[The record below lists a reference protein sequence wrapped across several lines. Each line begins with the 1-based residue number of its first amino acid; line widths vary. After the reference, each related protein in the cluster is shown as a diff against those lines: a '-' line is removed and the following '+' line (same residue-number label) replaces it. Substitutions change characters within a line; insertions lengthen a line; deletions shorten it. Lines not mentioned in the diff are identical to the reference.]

1 MSETQGGGGEGFPPG
16 SPPQHQPYGPFPA
29 APPRATPVERPAP
42 VQRAAFAWWGAVACW
57 FLGSLLSQ
65 VLDGNLFQFTTFR
78 SVRLGDGTVVTRT
91 TEGPLPVGV
100 AVVTFLL
107 LGALWALLVYGMY
120 RGAGWART
128 LLAIFGVL
136 GILNVV
142 LQLIMLT
149 TADPMNGGNIAHL
162 VFYLGVLGL
171 SIAGFFLMFR
181 DGAAPFFV
189 KRR

>member
-1 MSETQGGGGEGFPPG
+1 MSETQGGGGEGFLPG
-16 SPPQHQPYGPFPA
+16 PPPQHQPYGQFPA
-29 APPRATPVERPAP
+29 APPQATRVERPAP
-42 VQRAAFAWWGAVACW
+42 VQRAAFAWWGAVVCW

-65 VLDGNLFQFTTFR
+65 VLGGTLFHFTTHQ
-78 SVRLGDGTVVTRT
+78 SVRLGDGTVETST
-91 TEGPLPVGV
+91 TEGPLPVGA
-100 AVVTFLL
+100 AVVPFLL

-142 LQLIMLT
+142 VQLIGLT
-149 TADPMNGGNIAHL
+149 TAGLTNGGNLAHL
-162 VFYLGVLGL
+162 VFYLGVLVL
-171 SIAGFFLMFR
+171 SIAGFVLMFR

>member
-1 MSETQGGGGEGFPPG
+1 MSETQGGGGEGIPPG
-16 SPPQHQPYGPFPA
+16 PPPQYWPYGHFPA
-29 APPRATPVERPAP
+29 APPQATRVERPAP
-42 VQRAAFAWWGAVACW
+42 VQRAAFAWWGAVVCY

-65 VLDGNLFQFTTFR
+65 VLGGNLFQFTTHQ

-91 TEGPLPVGV
+91 TEGPLPLGAALVPL
-100 AVVTFLL
+100 LL

-120 RGAGWART
+120 RGAGWARS

-142 LQLIMLT
+142 VQLIGLA
-149 TADPMNGGNIAHL
+149 TADPMNGGDIAHL
-162 VFYLGVLGL
+162 LFYLGVLVL
-171 SIAGFFLMFR
+171 SIAGFVLMYR
-181 DGAAPFFV
+181 DGATPFFA